1 MITYLCYNTIARNVE
16 GLGVS
21 PFITFAMFGLSL
33 PLAGLLRAYVQTR
46 FNRKTIA
53 FFALIFTGLVAAS
66 VVIVMSKW
74 DTSSSLLVG
83 LSILGR
89 FGMSIAWGAS
99 LLFSTE
105 LIPTC
110 VRSRCMSTAFLVGA
124 TASLCSP
131 YIIHLRTYYR
141 AAPWIILCGLFC
153 SAAFLCL
160 LLPETKNRKLC
171 ITLADG
177 EKFGKGE
184 RMFDFLRKSSAKE
197 TVIEA
202 ELEAVQ
208 KLMS

>member
-1 MITYLCYNTIARNVE
+1 MILYLSFNTVARNIE

-21 PFITFAMFGLSL
+21 PFITLSMFGLSL
-33 PLAGLLRAYVQTR
+33 PLAGLLRAYIQTR

-53 FFALIFTGLVAAS
+53 FFALIFTGLVSAS
-66 VVIVMSKW
+66 IAIIMSKW
-74 DTSSSLLVG
+74 DTLSTLLVG
-83 LSILGR
+83 LSVLGR

-99 LLFSTE
+99 LLLSTE

-110 VRSRCMSTAFLVGA
+110 VRSRGMSMAFLVGSA
-124 TASLCSP
+124 ASLCSP

-141 AAPWIILCGLFC
+141 AAPSIILCGLFC

-177 EKFGKGE
+177 ENFGKGE

-197 TVIEA
+197 TVAES
-202 ELEAVQ
+202 ELEANQ
-208 KLMS
+208 KLM